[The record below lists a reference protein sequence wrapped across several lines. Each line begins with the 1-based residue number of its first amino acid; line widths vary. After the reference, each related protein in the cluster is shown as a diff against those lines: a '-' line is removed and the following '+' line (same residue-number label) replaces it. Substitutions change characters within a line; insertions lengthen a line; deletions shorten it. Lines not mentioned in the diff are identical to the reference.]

1 MDSFKVWGSFKYDV
15 PLESDAD
22 DEEFEEE
29 CAAAIAIARA
39 RFSSN
44 GQGPQGPKR
53 VDPSPFNW
61 LHHVETMSPAEFK
74 AHYRLSREA
83 FEDLLAMLLPMLAAA
98 DKKQAARSRRGELR
112 RVVSHALKNL
122 SA

>member
-1 MDSFKVWGSFKYDV
+1 
-15 PLESDAD
+15 
-22 DEEFEEE
+22 
-29 CAAAIAIARA
+29 
-39 RFSSN
+39 
-44 GQGPQGPKR
+44 
-53 VDPSPFNW
+53 
-61 LHHVETMSPAEFK
+61 MSPAEFK

-122 SA
+122 SRVVL